1 MPKATKKLHSVR
13 ERRKMEVV
21 PKPVTHTYDAKDP
34 EKAPLAPETAIV
46 QKVEMPIAL
55 RLKLGSIIVHIE
67 EALSANAHGFDLHA
81 IAGLIQDQE
90 IRRFMEETAKM
101 GILPVKR

>member
-21 PKPVTHTYDAKDP
+21 AKPAIHTYDAKDP
-34 EKAPLAPETAIV
+34 EKAPLPPETALV
-46 QKVEMPIAL
+46 QKVEMPITL
-55 RLKLGSIIVHIE
+55 RLKFGSIVVHCE
-67 EALSANAHGFDLHA
+67 EALSSNAHDFDLHA
-81 IAGLIQDQE
+81 IAGLIQDPE
-90 IRRFMEETAKM
+90 IRRFMEETGKM